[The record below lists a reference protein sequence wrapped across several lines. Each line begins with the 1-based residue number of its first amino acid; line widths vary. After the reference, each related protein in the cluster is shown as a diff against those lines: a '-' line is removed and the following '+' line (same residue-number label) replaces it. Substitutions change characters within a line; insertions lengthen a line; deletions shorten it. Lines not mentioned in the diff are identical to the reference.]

1 MAFRGPHHGGKI
13 FRISLRRDVGF
24 GEAHR
29 FHLIRFPARLARTML
44 DNAYTTFRQYMAF
57 YGKYISQQ
65 WNDIG
70 PVGYGVLL
78 VSIGFFG
85 WVLMKSSV
93 KGPG

>member
-1 MAFRGPHHGGKI
+1 
-13 FRISLRRDVGF
+13 
-24 GEAHR
+24 
-29 FHLIRFPARLARTML
+29 ML
-44 DNAYTTFRQYMAF
+44 DNAYDTFRQYMAF

-78 VSIGFFG
+78 ISIGFFG

-93 KGPG
+93 KGPGS